1 MTRRLVPVAVLAAVL
16 VALLA
21 RPALAQDPPP
31 SSTTDPVVV
40 AVNALTAEVQGLR
53 AEAVGRGAVVEG
65 LRAETTRNGA
75 RLTIAAQLLGLL
87 VVFTSAGWCI
97 RVFTRPGGVP

>member
-1 MTRRLVPVAVLAAVL
+1 MRIAAAVVLLAAVL
-16 VALLA
+16 AVPSA
-21 RPALAQDPPP
+21 ALAQDPPP